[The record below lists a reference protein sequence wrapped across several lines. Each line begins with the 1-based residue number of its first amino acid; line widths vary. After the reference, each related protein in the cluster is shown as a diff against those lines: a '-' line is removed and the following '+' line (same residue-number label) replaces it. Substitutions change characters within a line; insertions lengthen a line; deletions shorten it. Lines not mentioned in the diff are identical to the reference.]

1 MSVFVIIN
9 SSENQY
15 VTAVDAGY
23 LSRSNTALFVSH
35 SFRRTNDLDVQL
47 SASGY
52 VSKKT
57 EKSTQGEND
66 DFEEV
71 WI

>member
-1 MSVFVIIN
+1 MLTIQLVVIQH
-9 SSENQY
+9 S
-15 VTAVDAGY
+15 
-23 LSRSNTALFVSH
+23 FVSH
-35 SFRRTNDLDVQL
+35 SFSRANDLDVQL

-57 EKSTQGEND
+57 EKSAEEREND